1 MTCAE
6 TWTCFY
12 RVDPTIGTE
21 ERKESPVQYAA
32 EKAERGSDALI
43 TVLAEEAQI
52 PYKIRVQLLKHMFGD
67 YFDRDLFA
75 NAFKKQLE
83 SLSEAEVGSIFCEQM
98 CYFWWEMLG

>member
-1 MTCAE
+1 M
-6 TWTCFY
+6 CFY

-43 TVLAEEAQI
+43 TLLAEQARN
-52 PYKIRVQLLKHMFGD
+52 PFKIRVQLLKHMYGD
-67 YFDRDLFA
+67 YCDRDLFVK
-75 NAFKKQLE
+75 AFKKQLE

-98 CYFWWEMLG
+98 YYISC

>member
-1 MTCAE
+1 MAYAL
-6 TWTCFY
+6 TWICFY

-43 TVLAEEAQI
+43 TLLAEQAQN

-67 YFDRDLFA
+67 YCDRDLFV
-75 NAFKKQLE
+75 NAFRKQIE

-98 CYFWWEMLG
+98 CYF